1 MATIGLQDPHFSIIT
16 EDPITGYESYSAP
29 ERLAKAIS
37 ADFSIELLEAILSA
51 DNGTAESFK
60 QFKQGTLTLG
70 VDKLLAGVKQKLLGA
85 KVDKNGVVTYT
96 AESQAPYVAIGFAA
110 LRSDGKSEYVWLLRV
125 RFGIPNSTFQTLGDS
140 ATFQTPSLVGTVMR
154 RNKPDSDGEHPFMRY
169 LADGEPG
176 AVQSAV
182 DGWFDSVY
190 EPDYSGT
197 AVSLSD
203 LTIGSISLSPAFD
216 ADVTEYTAATSNATN
231 TITATLNDNTADAVI
246 TVNGDSLTNGGAA
259 SWETGENTVNI
270 TVTKGTSSKKYT
282 VIVTKS

>member
-16 EDPITGYESYSAP
+16 EDPITGQESYGTP

-37 ADFSIELLEAILSA
+37 ADFSIELLEAILFA
-51 DNGTAESFK
+51 DNGAAESVK
-60 QFKQGTLTLG
+60 QFKQGTITLG

-85 KVDKNGVVTYT
+85 KVDKNGVVAYT

-110 LRSDGKSEYVWLLRV
+110 LRSDGKSEYIWLLRV

-154 RNKPDSDGEHPFMRY
+154 ANKPDSDGEHPFMY
-169 LADGEPG
+169 HLTDGEPG

-182 DGWFDSVY
+182 DGWFDAVY
-190 EPDYSGT
+190 EPDYSGD
-197 AVSLSD
+197 AVSLSA
-203 LTIGSISLSPAFD
+203 LTIGSINLSPTFD
-216 ADVTEYTAATSNATN
+216 ADVTEYTAATTNATN
-231 TITATLNDNTADAVI
+231 TITATLNDDTADAVI
-246 TVNGDSLTNGGAA
+246 TVNGDSLTNGGSA

>member
-16 EDPITGYESYSAP
+16 EDPITGYESYGTP

-37 ADFSIELLEAILSA
+37 ADFSIELLEAILPA

-154 RNKPDSDGEHPFMRY
+154 RNKLDSDGEHPFMHY

-182 DGWFDSVY
+182 DGWFNSVY

-197 AVSLSD
+197 AVTLSD

-231 TITATLNDNTADAVI
+231 TITATLNDNTADVVI
-246 TVNGDSLTNGGAA
+246 TVNGDSLTNGGSA

>member
-29 ERLAKAIS
+29 ERFAKAIS

-154 RNKPDSDGEHPFMRY
+154 RNKPDSDGEHPFMYY

-182 DGWFDSVY
+182 DGWFDTVY

-203 LTIGSISLSPAFD
+203 LTIGSINLSPAFD

-246 TVNGDSLTNGGAA
+246 TVNGDSLTNGGSAT
-259 SWETGENTVNI
+259 WETGENTVVI
-270 TVTKGTSSKKYT
+270 TVTKGVSSKKYT

>member
-16 EDPITGYESYSAP
+16 EDPITGYESYSTP

-154 RNKPDSDGEHPFMRY
+154 KNKPDSDGEHPFMRY

-176 AVQSAV
+176 AAQSAV

-197 AVSLSD
+197 AVTLSD

-246 TVNGDSLTNGGAA
+246 TVNGDSLTNGGSA

>member
-16 EDPITGYESYSAP
+16 EDPITGYESYSTP

-110 LRSDGKSEYVWLLRV
+110 LRSDGKSEYVWLLRI

-154 RNKPDSDGEHPFMRY
+154 KNKPDSDGEHPFMRY

-197 AVSLSD
+197 AVTLSD

-246 TVNGDSLTNGGAA
+246 TVNGDSLTNGGSA
-259 SWETGENTVNI
+259 SWENGENTVNI

>member
-16 EDPITGYESYSAP
+16 EDPITGYESYGTP

-110 LRSDGKSEYVWLLRV
+110 LRSDGKSEYVWLLRI

-154 RNKPDSDGEHPFMRY
+154 RNKPDSDGDHPFMHY

-182 DGWFDSVY
+182 DGWFDAVY

-197 AVSLSD
+197 AVTLSD

-246 TVNGDSLTNGGAA
+246 TVNGDSLTNGGFA

>member
-1 MATIGLQDPHFSIIT
+1 MATIGLQNPCFSIIT
-16 EDPITGYESYSAP
+16 EDPITGYESYSTP
-29 ERLAKAIS
+29 ERMAKAIS
-37 ADFSIELLEAILSA
+37 ADFSIELLEAILFA
-51 DNGTAESFK
+51 DNGAAESMK
-60 QFKQGTLTLG
+60 QFKKGSFTLG
-70 VDKLLAGVKQKLLGA
+70 VDKLLAGVQQKLLGA

-96 AESQAPYVAIGFAA
+96 AEGQAPYVAVGFAS
-110 LRSDGKSEYVWLLRV
+110 LRSDGTSEYVWLLRV
-125 RFGIPNSTFQTLGDS
+125 RFGVPNRTYQTLGDS
-140 ATFQTPSLVGTVMR
+140 ATFQTPSIVGTVMR
-154 RNKPDSDGEHPFMRY
+154 ANKPDSDGEHPFMRT
-169 LADGEPG
+169 LTEGEPG

-197 AVSLSD
+197 AVTLSD
-203 LTIGSISLSPAFD
+203 LTIGSIRLSPAFD
-216 ADVTEYTAATSNATN
+216 SDVKEYTAATSNATN

-246 TVNGDSLTNGGAA
+246 TVNGDSLTNGGSA

>member
-1 MATIGLQDPHFSIIT
+1 MATIGLQDPYFSIIT
-16 EDPITGYESYSAP
+16 EDPITGYESYGTP

-37 ADFSIELLEAILSA
+37 ADFSIELLEAILYA
-51 DNGTAESFK
+51 DNGASEAVK
-60 QFKQGTLTLG
+60 LFKQGTITLG

-96 AESQAPYVAIGFAA
+96 AEGQAPYVAIGFAA
-110 LRSDGKSEYVWLLRV
+110 LRSDSKSEYVWLLRV
-125 RFGIPNSTFQTLGDS
+125 RFGVPNKTFQTVGDS
-140 ATFQTPSLVGTVMR
+140 VTFQTPSLVGTVMR
-154 RNKPDSDGEHPFMRY
+154 RNKPDSDGEHPFMSI

-190 EPDYSGT
+190 EPDYSET
-197 AVSLSD
+197 AVTLSN
-203 LTIGSISLSPAFD
+203 LTIGSISLSPSFD

-231 TITATLNDNTADAVI
+231 TITATLNDNTANAVI
-246 TVNGDSLTNGGAA
+246 TVNGDSLTNGGSV

>member
-16 EDPITGYESYSAP
+16 EDPITGYESYGTP

-37 ADFSIELLEAILSA
+37 ADFSIELLEAMLSA

-154 RNKPDSDGEHPFMRY
+154 RNKPDSDGEHPFMHY

-246 TVNGDSLTNGGAA
+246 TVNGDSLTNGGSA